1 MISTLNRWPR
11 ITALVARLSGAAAI
25 GWALAS
31 GAHLLAVSDRSANV
45 SSEVTTQPAEAG
57 ADGATSPEMLA
68 SSPALESYT
77 RAIAF
82 APCADNTTLG
92 CGTLTVPVD
101 YRKPFGDTVEIAII
115 RARATNPTKRIGV
128 IIGNPGGPGV
138 SGVDFVLGI
147 ARLPITARLREHF
160 DIVSF
165 DPRGVGRSREVRC
178 TLEGSPIPDDADDP
192 TLIRLFDEL
201 SERYARACL
210 DQNGSFAGHVG
221 TMNTARDLEILR
233 RALGE
238 RQITYAAGS
247 YGTALG
253 AAYASMFPSSVRAMM
268 LDGAIPP
275 DFRDYLVEDW
285 AEMSAA
291 FETSFQRLDQLCS
304 RDPAC
309 ALASVGVVAAFDEVA
324 ARLAAAPVSSPT
336 GALLT
341 KGALQDVIAALI
353 DFETLWPTIVDALA
367 AARAGDYSPLFA
379 LLPVLEGQSPNA
391 FFAIRCS
398 DYGTRKGAAD
408 YLPFDEA
415 IGALHPRFFGRFFIA
430 NYTAPCTAWPSSEPV
445 KIRDVHRLMR
455 TPIMIVGN
463 DFDSR
468 TTMAHARR
476 LARALGFERN
486 VLRYA
491 GGGHTAF
498 FTTTACVQDTVVDYL
513 VTLRLPREGF
523 ACPGQPV
530 TFESTALRSGR
541 SIDPAAVLRQP
552 GFVRPLPRLRR

>member
-1 MISTLNRWPR
+1 VI
-11 ITALVARLSGAAAI
+11 A
-25 GWALAS
+25 WALAS
-31 GAHLLAVSDRSANV
+31 GGHLLAVSHQPSNIPP
-45 SSEVTTQPAEAG
+45 EVTTQDRHAR
-57 ADGATSPEMLA
+57 T
-68 SSPALESYT
+68 
-77 RAIAF
+77 IAF
-82 APCADNTTLG
+82 APCAENPALD

-101 YRKPFGDTVEIAII
+101 YRRPYGDTVDIAII
-115 RARATNPTKRIGV
+115 RARATNPKKRIGV

-147 ARLPITARLREHF
+147 AHLPVTTRLREYF
-160 DIVSF
+160 DVVSF
-165 DPRGVGRSREVRC
+165 DPRGVGRSRQVRC
-178 TLEGSPIPDDADDP
+178 TLDASPIPDDADDA
-192 TLIRLFDEL
+192 TLIRLFDEF

-210 DQNGSFAGHVG
+210 DQNGSFVAHVG
-221 TMNTARDLEILR
+221 TMNTARDVEMLR

-247 YGTALG
+247 YGTVLG

-275 DFRDYLVEDW
+275 DFRDYLMEDW
-285 AEMSAA
+285 AEMSGA
-291 FETSFQRLDQLCS
+291 FETSFQRLDQLCR

-309 ALASVGVVAAFDEVA
+309 ALASMGVVATFDEIA

-341 KGALQDVIAALI
+341 KGVFQAVVAALI
-353 DFETLWPTIVDALA
+353 DFETLWPVIVDGLA
-367 AARAGDYSPLFA
+367 AARTGDYSPLFA
-379 LLPVLEGQSPNA
+379 LLPVLEGQSNPA
-391 FFAIRCS
+391 LFSIRCN
-398 DYGTRKGAAD
+398 DYGTRKPAAD

-430 NYTAPCTAWPSSEPV
+430 DFTAPCSAWPSSEPV
-445 KIRDVHRLMR
+445 KIRDVHRLVR
-455 TPIMIVGN
+455 TPIMIVAN

-468 TTMAHARR
+468 TPMAHAQR

-486 VLRYA
+486 IVRYA

-498 FTTTACVQDTVVDYL
+498 FSTTACVQDTVVDYL

-523 ACPGQPV
+523 TCPGQPV
-530 TFESTALRSGR
+530 TFESTSLRSGR
-541 SIDPAAVLRQP
+541 ATDPAAVLRAP
-552 GFVRPLPRLRR
+552 GFVPPLPRLRR